1 MTAFLTSFGSH
12 GKAAF
17 AVAAMALVASL
28 TASQPA
34 ATEAVPAG
42 IGGTAT
48 EVERFCTGIA
58 DAARDRRYSLQA
70 MELKKLREDIDAR
83 MTKLD
88 EKRKEYEDWMKRRE
102 EFLAKAEDGVV
113 KIYTVMKP
121 DAAAER
127 LAALDP
133 KLAAGII
140 MKLDARKAGVILN
153 EMDKKAA
160 AALTTIM
167 AAATRR
173 EDPS

>member
-1 MTAFLTSFGSH
+1 MNAILKILGRN
-12 GKAAF
+12 GKAAI
-17 AVAAMALVASL
+17 AVAAMALAAML
-28 TASQPA
+28 TASKPA
-34 ATEAVPAG
+34 ATEDVPAG

-83 MTKLD
+83 MAQLD
-88 EKRKEYEDWMKRRE
+88 EKRKDYEDWMKRRE

-113 KIYTVMKP
+113 SIYTVMKP

-133 KLAAGII
+133 SLAAGII
-140 MKLDARKAGVILN
+140 MKLDSRKAGVILN

-167 AAATRR
+167 AAAGRR